1 MYDEQAGE
9 GDLHGEPGHHLA
21 HPPRIHPKQQ
31 VTSVLRSHKR
41 RMETE
46 DKAKVVASAWGAKFI
61 QFLAGL
67 AVLPQSI
74 WKKLL
79 NSAGLFGRNG

>member
-1 MYDEQAGE
+1 MMSRQGKGICMVSQATT
-9 GDLHGEPGHHLA
+9 LLTRPVYTLNS
-21 HPPRIHPKQQ
+21 R
-31 VTSVLRSHKR
+31 SLLRSHKR